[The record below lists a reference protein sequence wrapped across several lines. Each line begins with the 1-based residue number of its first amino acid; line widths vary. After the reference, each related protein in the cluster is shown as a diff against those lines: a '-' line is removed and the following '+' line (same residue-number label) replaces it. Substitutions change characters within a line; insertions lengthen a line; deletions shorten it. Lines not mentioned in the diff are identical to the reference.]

1 MISKERINI
10 PMILIEATIPNSF
23 NRVLSV
29 MIKVANPEA
38 VVTLVIRVA
47 FPILAIT
54 RCNESALLPCFWA
67 SCWYLL
73 MRKIQLGIPI
83 TMIKG
88 GINAVS
94 TVISYSSNPNT
105 PKDHITQIITTA
117 MEIIVALTLLKKK
130 KNIIEVTPIAPNIN
144 KPISSIMLWAF
155 IVLM

>member
-1 MISKERINI
+1 
-10 PMILIEATIPNSF
+10 
-23 NRVLSV
+23 

-54 RCNESALLPCFWA
+54 RCKESALLPCFWA

-94 TVISYSSNPNT
+94 TVISYSSNPST
-105 PKDHITQIITTA
+105 PKDHITPIITTA

-130 KNIIEVTPIAPNIN
+130 KNMMEVTPRAPNIN
-144 KPISSIMLWAF
+144 SPISSIMLWAF